1 MKRTVVPKFLVP
13 QLCPTVKRSVLC
25 LTGEIERVRRTS
37 ADLLSEEKK
46 TIRWRRSWWW
56 WRVDREREK
65 LQLSKLSAVTV
76 AIWSW
81 CAITFHHHDP
91 HAHKVLI
98 SWWKKLWVRDGITS
112 LHAMS
117 DTNEVINRII
127 SRLETSRTKDGESS
141 PHVTRLSALVHFAY
155 CCLVTGCCS
164 CSTTN

>member
-1 MKRTVVPKFLVP
+1 MKRTVVPKFFLLP
-13 QLCPTVKRSVLC
+13 QLCPTVSRSVLC
-25 LTGEIERVRRTS
+25 LTGGRERGEK
-37 ADLLSEEKK
+37 DEKK
-46 TIRWRRSWWW
+46 TKKTIWWRRSWWW
-56 WRVDREREK
+56 WRVEREREK

-127 SRLETSRTKDGESS
+127 SRLETSGTKDGESS

>member
-1 MKRTVVPKFLVP
+1 MSNCKSICTLFNRRDRKSQTNECWL
-13 QLCPTVKRSVLC
+13 
-25 LTGEIERVRRTS
+25 IVRR
-37 ADLLSEEKK
+37 EKDDQMEAELMM
-46 TIRWRRSWWW
+46 
-56 WRVDREREK
+56 VAGGQRERKK

-127 SRLETSRTKDGESS
+127 SRLETSATKDGESS